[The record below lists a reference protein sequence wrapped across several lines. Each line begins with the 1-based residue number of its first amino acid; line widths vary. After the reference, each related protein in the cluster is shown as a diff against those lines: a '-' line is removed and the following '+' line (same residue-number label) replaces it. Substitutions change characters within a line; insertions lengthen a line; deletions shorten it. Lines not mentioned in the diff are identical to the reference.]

1 VPLGLHE
8 AGSEADAVGGA
19 VDKNYMAV
27 IDVDGMYNKSGKRAP
42 QKRFPAMYP
51 FSATVPE
58 LGFAL
63 LKVRTCLTSRV
74 CQK

>member
-42 QKRFPAMYP
+42 HKRFPAMYP

-63 LKVRTCLTSRV
+63 LKVRASLLLYV
-74 CQK
+74 L